1 LLQQRITCESDNMTY
16 AKIAIDT
23 LHKAWLRLP
32 LNAVTA
38 MKMNAGRP
46 GLFWNGRSSTL
57 L

>member
-1 LLQQRITCESDNMTY
+1 LLPQRITCESDNMTY

-38 MKMNAGRP
+38 MKMNAGRA